1 MIRSSAVAGMFY
13 SADPETLRR
22 SVQGFL
28 VDARPGNAVGVVVPH
43 AGYLYS
49 GAVAGEVYS
58 QIVLP
63 EVCVVLSP
71 NHTGRG
77 AEAAIMCRGRWQTP
91 LGEMA
96 VDETLALAILE
107 RSELLEEDSTAHRR
121 EHAIEVQLPFLQVLG
136 TKAFVPI
143 TLMTLSFK
151 QCAAIARAVADAVRD
166 SGRTVLLVA
175 SSDMTHYESHDAA
188 AQKDRLALDRVEAL
202 DPQGLYE
209 TVRQQAISMCGVIPT
224 TIMLLAAKALGAT
237 RARTVR
243 YATSGEVSGDF
254 AQVVGYAGVI
264 VE

>member
-1 MIRSSAVAGMFY
+1 VIRSSAVAGTFY
-13 SADPETLRR
+13 SADAETLRR

-28 VDARPGNAVGVVVPH
+28 SDAPQCTAVGAVVPH

-58 QIVLP
+58 HIRLP
-63 EVCVVLSP
+63 EVCVILSP

-77 AEAAIMCRGRWQTP
+77 AEASIMCRGSWETP
-91 LGEMA
+91 LGKMV
-96 VDETLALAILE
+96 VDEALALAILE
-107 RSELLEEDSTAHRR
+107 RSQLMQEDSAAHLR
-121 EHAIEVQLPFLQVLG
+121 EHSVEVQLPFLQVLG
-136 TKAFVPI
+136 TTVFVPI
-143 TLMTLSFK
+143 TLMALGFK
-151 QCAAIARAVADAVRD
+151 QCAAMAEDMAGAIRE
-166 SGRTVLLVA
+166 SGRSVVLIA

-188 AQKDRLALDRVEAL
+188 TRKDRLALDRVEAL

-209 TVRQQAISMCGVIPT
+209 TVRQQRISMCGVIPT

>member
-1 MIRSSAVAGMFY
+1 MIRLSAVAGTFY
-13 SADPETLRR
+13 SADPDRLRR

-28 VDARPGNAVGVVVPH
+28 IDAPPRKAVGVVVPH

-58 QIVLP
+58 HILLP

-71 NHTGRG
+71 NHTGQG
-77 AEAAIMCRGRWQTP
+77 TEASIMCRGSWQTP

-107 RSELLEEDSTAHRR
+107 RSQLLQEDSAAHLR
-121 EHAIEVQLPFLQVLG
+121 EHSIEVQLPFLQVLG
-136 TKAFVPI
+136 KTAFVPI
-143 TLMTLSFK
+143 TLMALGFK
-151 QCAAIARAVADAVRD
+151 QCTAVAEALAGAVRD
-166 SGRTVLLVA
+166 SGRPVVLIA
-175 SSDMTHYESHDAA
+175 SSDMTHYESRDAA
-188 AQKDRLALDRVEAL
+188 ARKDQLALDRLEAL

-237 RARTVR
+237 RARTLR
-243 YATSGEVSGDF
+243 YTTSGEVSGDF
-254 AQVVGYAGVI
+254 ERVVGYAGVI

>member
-13 SADPETLRR
+13 SADPDQLRR

-28 VDARPGNAVGVVVPH
+28 IDASPRKALGVMVPH
-43 AGYLYS
+43 AGYVYS

-58 QIVLP
+58 QILPP

-77 AEAAIMCRGRWQTP
+77 AHASIMCRGNWQTP

-96 VDETLALAILE
+96 VDGTLASAMLE
-107 RSELLEEDSTAHRR
+107 RSSLLQEDSAAHRR
-121 EHAIEVQLPFLQVLG
+121 EHSIEVQLPFLQILG
-136 TKAFVPI
+136 TQAFVPI
-143 TLMTLSFK
+143 TLMTLGVE
-151 QCAAIARAVADAVRD
+151 QCVAVAEAVAEAVRE
-166 SGRTVLLVA
+166 SYRSVLLIA
-175 SSDMTHYESHDAA
+175 SSDMTHYESREAA
-188 AQKDRLALDRVEAL
+188 ARKDRLALDRVEAL

-209 TVRQQAISMCGVIPT
+209 TVREHTISMCGVIPT
-224 TIMLLAAKALGAT
+224 TIMLMAAKALGAT

-243 YATSGEVSGDF
+243 YTTSGEVSGDF